1 MIMVLILMM
10 KVIGKY
16 VNVLSSRFGNDDQ
29 DDTDHTDDDY
39 NDYDDEYDDVSVVD
53 GRERGASTDMA
64 NVGAD
69 ANDNNDEGQM
79 MCQQREAPAVEV
91 ADSMGLP
98 SSDTF
103 TRQPAGNSK
112 AQIKHPEYYMR

>member
-1 MIMVLILMM
+1 MIMILILMM

-39 NDYDDEYDDVSVVD
+39 NDEYDDVSVVD

-91 ADSMGLP
+91 ADFMGLP
-98 SSDTF
+98 SSDTS
-103 TRQPAGNSK
+103 TRQPAGNGSLTITWIFIWSC
-112 AQIKHPEYYMR
+112 Q

>member
-1 MIMVLILMM
+1 
-10 KVIGKY
+10 
-16 VNVLSSRFGNDDQ
+16 
-29 DDTDHTDDDY
+29 
-39 NDYDDEYDDVSVVD
+39 
-53 GRERGASTDMA
+53 MA

-79 MCQQREAPAVEV
+79 MCWQREAPAVEV

-103 TRQPAGNSK
+103 TR
-112 AQIKHPEYYMR
+112 